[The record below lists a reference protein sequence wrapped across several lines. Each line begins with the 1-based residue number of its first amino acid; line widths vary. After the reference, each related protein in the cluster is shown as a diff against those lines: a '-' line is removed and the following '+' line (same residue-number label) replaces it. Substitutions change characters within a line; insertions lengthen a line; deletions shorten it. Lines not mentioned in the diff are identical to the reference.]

1 MQVYRPL
8 SGNILPVSD
17 VLDGITMQKEI
28 FRPVRLN
35 TPYQLAIR

>member
-17 VLDGITMQKEI
+17 VLDGITMQRKI
-28 FRPVRLN
+28 FS
-35 TPYQLAIR
+35 

>member
-8 SGNILPVSD
+8 SGNILSVSD

-28 FRPVRLN
+28 FS
-35 TPYQLAIR
+35 

>member
-28 FRPVRLN
+28 FS
-35 TPYQLAIR
+35 

>member
-17 VLDGITMQKEI
+17 VLENITMQREI
-28 FRPVRLN
+28 FS
-35 TPYQLAIR
+35 

>member
-17 VLDGITMQKEI
+17 VLDGTTMQREI
-28 FRPVRLN
+28 FS
-35 TPYQLAIR
+35 

>member
-17 VLDGITMQKEI
+17 VLDGITMQREI
-28 FRPVRLN
+28 FL
-35 TPYQLAIR
+35 